1 MEKEGGKKVNIAIH
15 LHKDSKEPVY
25 MQLYHYFKTDILSG
39 KIEAGTKLPSIRYLA
54 SVLNISKNTVIDA
67 YQQLWTEGYVESK
80 EKSGYRVV
88 ALPSYE
94 YMKTQKKT
102 VETES
107 PVEHASYSLDFHY
120 GDIDG
125 PNFPI
130 NAWKKTMKSVME
142 DNSYNW
148 MKYGHKQGELTL
160 REELVGY
167 LYRSRGI
174 QTTANNLVITAGT
187 EHLIHL
193 VLSLMDKKA
202 LCIGMEEPGYDGVRN
217 VFKER
222 GVPIQPIPVLEED
235 GHDLSALLKSS
246 CNLTYVTPSHQ
257 FPIGRIMPISKRI
270 ELLKWAE
277 KRDGFILED
286 DYDSEFRFQG
296 SPIPSMKANDQQDR
310 VIYLGTFSKAFLPSL
325 RISYMI
331 LPDVLLEK
339 WKKQSRM
346 DSQSSSP
353 FLQQALARFIQNGEF
368 ERHIKRMRKVYERK
382 YTFLVQCLK
391 GYMGEKVEVIGEQA
405 GLHLLIRVPSK
416 KEESCIREA
425 ERIGIK
431 IYSTKPY
438 YTEKKTC
445 YPLLLGF
452 GGLEEKEIE
461 EGIQHLSRAWFT

>member
-1 MEKEGGKKVNIAIH
+1 MNIAIH
-15 LHKDSKEPVY
+15 LHKDTNEPVY
-25 MQLYHYFKTDILSG
+25 IQLYHYFKTEILTG
-39 KIEAGTKLPSIRYLA
+39 KIEAGAKLPSIRYLA
-54 SVLNISKNTVIDA
+54 SVLHISKNTVIDA
-67 YQQLWTEGYVESK
+67 YQQLWMEGYVESK
-80 EKSGYRVV
+80 EKSGYSVV

-94 YMKTQKKT
+94 YTAPQKKT
-102 VETES
+102 VVTKS
-107 PVEHASYSLDFHY
+107 PEARSNACLDFHY

-125 PNFPI
+125 ANFPI
-130 NAWKKTMKSVME
+130 NVWKKTIKAVME
-142 DNSYNW
+142 DNQFNW
-148 MKYGHKQGELTL
+148 MMYGNKQGELAL

-174 QTTANNLVITAGT
+174 QTTAENLVITAGS

-193 VLSLMDKKA
+193 VLSLMGVKS

-217 VFKER
+217 VFTER
-222 GVPIQPIPVLEED
+222 GIPIQSIPVLEED
-235 GHDLSALLKSS
+235 GHDLSALLNSA

-257 FPIGRIMPISKRI
+257 FPIGKIMPIGKRI

-277 KRDGFILED
+277 RSDGYILED

-296 SPIPSMKANDQQDR
+296 APIPSMKAIDQQDR

-339 WKKQSRM
+339 WKEQRRP

-353 FLQQALARFIQNGEF
+353 LLQQALARFIQNGDF

-382 YTFLVQCLK
+382 YTLLVQCIK
-391 GYMGEKVEVIGEQA
+391 DYMGEAVQVIGEKA
-405 GLHLLIRVPSK
+405 GLHLLIRVPA
-416 KEESCIREA
+416 EQEDRLLEEA

-431 IYSTKPY
+431 IYTTKSY
-438 YTEKKTC
+438 YTDKKDRF
-445 YPLLLGF
+445 PLLLGF
-452 GGLEEKEIE
+452 GGLEEKEIK
-461 EGIQHLSRAWFT
+461 EGIQRLARAWFT

>member
-1 MEKEGGKKVNIAIH
+1 MNIGIH

-25 MQLYHYFKTDILSG
+25 MQLYHYFKTEILSG

-54 SVLNISKNTVIDA
+54 SILHISKNTVIDA

-80 EKSGYRVV
+80 EKSGFTVV

-94 YMKTQKKT
+94 YIATEKKIA
-102 VETES
+102 VTES
-107 PVEHASYSLDFHY
+107 QEQYSNYSFDFHY

-125 PNFPI
+125 TNFPI
-130 NAWKKTMKSVME
+130 NAWKKTIKAVME
-142 DNSYNW
+142 DNPYNW
-148 MKYGHKQGELTL
+148 MMYGNKQGELSL

-174 QTTANNLVITAGT
+174 QTTAENLVITAGT

-193 VLSLMDKKA
+193 VLSLMEEKS

-217 VFKER
+217 VFTER
-222 GVPIQPIPVLEED
+222 GIRIQPIPVLEED
-235 GHDLSALLKSS
+235 GHDLSALLNSS

-257 FPIGRIMPISKRI
+257 FPIGKIMPISKRI

-277 KRDGFILED
+277 RIDGFILED

-296 SPIPSMKANDQQDR
+296 SPIPSMKAIDQQDR

-331 LPDVLLEK
+331 LPDALLEK
-339 WKKQSRM
+339 YKEQTRTG
-346 DSQSSSP
+346 SQSSSP
-353 FLQQALARFIQNGEF
+353 LFQQALARFIQTGDF

-382 YTFLVQCLK
+382 YTVLIQCIK
-391 GYMGEKVEVIGEQA
+391 QYMGNDVSVIGEKA
-405 GLHLLIRVPSK
+405 GLHLLIRVPSN
-416 KEESCIREA
+416 KEDMFLTEA
-425 ERIGIK
+425 KRIGIK
-431 IYSTKPY
+431 IYTTKPY
-438 YTEKKTC
+438 YAEKNAH

-452 GGLEEKEIE
+452 GGLEEKEIK
-461 EGIQHLSRAWFT
+461 EGIQHLARAWFT

>member
-1 MEKEGGKKVNIAIH
+1 MNIAIH

-25 MQLYHYFKTDILSG
+25 MQLYHYFKTEILSG

-54 SVLNISKNTVIDA
+54 SVLQISKNTVIDA

-80 EKSGYRVV
+80 EKSGYTVV

-94 YMKTQKKT
+94 YTTTQKKKA
-102 VETES
+102 EE
-107 PVEHASYSLDFHY
+107 PQVEHASYSLDFHY

-125 PNFPI
+125 HNFPI

-142 DNSYNW
+142 DNPSNW
-148 MKYGHKQGELTL
+148 VKYGNKQGELSL

-174 QTTANNLVITAGT
+174 KTTANNLVITAGT

-193 VLSLMDKKA
+193 VLSLMDEKA
-202 LCIGMEEPGYDGVRN
+202 LCVGMEEPGYNGVRN

-235 GHDLSALLKSS
+235 GHDLSALFNSD
-246 CNLTYVTPSHQ
+246 CNLAYVTPSHQ
-257 FPIGRIMPISKRI
+257 FPIGKIMPITKRI

-296 SPIPSMKANDQQDR
+296 SPIPSMKAIDQQDR
-310 VIYLGTFSKAFLPSL
+310 VIYLGTFSKAFMPSL

-339 WKKQSRM
+339 WSGRSKM

-353 FLQQALARFIQNGEF
+353 LLQQALARFIQNGEF

-382 YTFLVQCLK
+382 YAILTQCLK
-391 GYMGEKVEVIGEQA
+391 RYMGEKVEVIGEKA
-405 GLHLLIRVPSK
+405 GLHLVIRVPSK
-416 KEESCIREA
+416 TDESCIMEA
-425 ERIGIK
+425 KRIGIK

-461 EGIQHLSRAWFT
+461 EGIQHLSRAWFI